1 MTGVQT
7 CALPI
12 SQLRCAIEV
21 LGADHVVFGTSYPVR
36 REWLLDGPDAV
47 RDLGLAAFDEELI
60 LGGNA
65 QRLYRIG

>member
-1 MTGVQT
+1 M
-7 CALPI
+7 
-12 SQLRCAIEV
+12 